1 MAKIRYGMLAGSVS
15 GSQGNTVFSHNR
27 YGAYLRNRTVP
38 TKTTTPAAQTQKGIL
53 SAASKVWGNLTTAQ
67 RTAWK
72 TWAQTH
78 PITDTLGDKR
88 ILTGHAAVTQINA
101 AALAAGAASPILD
114 PPIAAA
120 PFLPDG
126 LAAVYDIGAG
136 NFQITW
142 TSGALGASEKLVIR
156 AAVVD
161 SAGRSYVQNLYKLVM
176 YSPAAGTS
184 PQVTQTAVADRF
196 GTLAVGQQVFYSLQ
210 VIDVD
215 TGLYSGT
222 YPLNGVIVST

>member
-38 TKTTTPAAQTQKGIL
+38 TKTTTPAAQTQKGVL
-53 SAASKVWGNLTTAQ
+53 SVATKIWGNLTAAQ
-67 RTAWK
+67 QTAWK

-88 ILTGHAAVTQINA
+88 ILDGHAAVTQINA
-101 AALAAGAASPILD
+101 AAYAAGATSPILD

-120 PFLPDG
+120 PFLPEA

-136 NFQITW
+136 NFQISW
-142 TSGALGASEKLVIR
+142 TGGALGATEKLVVR

-161 SAGRSYVQNLYKLVM
+161 SPGRKYVANLYKLVQ
-176 YSPAAGTS
+176 YSAAAATS
-184 PQVTQTAVADRF
+184 PLATQSAIEARF
-196 GTLAVGQQVFYSLQ
+196 GSLQVGQQVFYNLQ
-210 VIDVD
+210 VIDVA
-215 TGLYSGT
+215 TGLYSGS
-222 YPLNGVIVST
+222 YPLNGVVVST